1 MPTPV
6 VPDRTCGRC
15 RQPFPGD
22 PDNPVDAQVE
32 WWLCTPCRAV
42 LLQGPKGF
50 RVPPGGSSPGP
61 G

>member
-1 MPTPV
+1 MPTPD

-50 RVPPGGSSPGP
+50 R
-61 G
+61 